1 MINIDRRDNIFKDNI
16 AYVERYDCSKNNMDD
31 ESRILAVT
39 KIASVCYN
47 KEASLGK
54 KSLFDRLASESMGLP
69 SSSFEFIPVLFK
81 WDDIVLSVQIDTICK
96 YTIADTNILKY
107 GMLLTVN
114 DVKYLLTNYRAL
126 VYDYE
131 EFGIDYRNTYNTSE
145 EEQKIISDNYYIFRY
160 NIDLPTMGQL
170 VRHRVNHQILCI
182 SGDSMIPTSQGPR
195 PISELYRIQE
205 EQRSKYKNY
214 KHPTVKSYDF
224 TDKIFKYVPI
234 KEVFSSGKKEVFEVT
249 IQYGTAGKTRTLKAT
264 KDHKFYTKEG
274 WLRLE
279 DISEGSYLALNGA
292 LAYRSKDW
300 LESMKVK
307 FLELNIGMKG
317 MAVALNLNYNTLKS
331 WIHKHNLSY
340 TPLEVAKTF
349 TVWNKNKRGKD
360 SHSFGRMHTDE
371 TKNKISERQ
380 VKPLRTTK
388 RGFASRIR
396 SYWEADFRR
405 AKVLEA
411 YKHKCNVCDSTES
424 LELDHIRPVCTHPEL
439 GFDFDNVQILCSKC
453 HMSKTTQEIIASKT
467 TIRYGRV
474 SKIELIGVEDTYDL
488 EVDHP
493 DHNYVANSIVVHNSR
508 RYVSGKK
515 LSFSFYVSEKMK
527 QIISRYTTTDRNNHS
542 LTVEYN
548 TNDIIDI
555 CLNHYYTAI
564 DSGVKAEDARR
575 IIPQAAYTTGWI
587 GFNKKQL
594 KSFLGLRTEYHAQP
608 EIRELAISIQ
618 SMIG

>member
-1 MINIDRRDNIFKDNI
+1 MLIDRKENILNDNL
-16 AYVERYDCSKNNMDD
+16 AYVEYHDFSGANVND
-31 ESRILAVT
+31 ESRVGVVT
-39 KIASVCYN
+39 QVASICYDN
-47 KEASLGK
+47 PKVVGS
-54 KSLFDRLASESMGLP
+54 KSLYNRLAAESKSLP
-69 SSSFEFIPVLFK
+69 SSSFEFIPMLFMY
-81 WDDIVLSVQIDTICK
+81 DTLEEVVVHDSKGK
-96 YTIADTNILKY
+96 YNITDTNMLKY
-107 GMLLTVN
+107 GIKIEIDYVT
-114 DVKYLLTNYRAL
+114 YLLTNYRAV
-126 VYDYE
+126 VYDFE
-131 EFGIDYRNTYNTSE
+131 KLGLDYRGMYNVSE
-145 EEQKIISDNYYIFRY
+145 YEQSIIREYFKVFLIYI
-160 NIDLPTMGQL
+160 DMPTRSQL
-170 VRHRVNHQILCI
+170 VRHRVNLQELCI

-205 EQRSKYKNY
+205 EQRSIYKNY

-224 TDKIFKYVPI
+224 TDKVFKYVPI

-249 IQYGTAGKTRTLKAT
+249 IQYGAAGKTRTLKAT

-371 TKNKISERQ
+371 TKNKISERH
-380 VKPLRTTK
+380 VKPLGATK

-508 RYVSGKK
+508 RFVSGKK
-515 LSFSFYVSEKMK
+515 TGFEFRVSEKMK
-527 QIISRYTTTDRNNHS
+527 NVKSRFTLITAENHSYCLDYTTWN
-542 LTVEYN
+542 L
-548 TNDIIDI
+548 IDA
-555 CLNHYYTAI
+555 CVNHYYKALE
-564 DSGVKAEDARR
+564 DGVKAEDARR
-575 IIPQAAYTTGWI
+575 IIPQAAYTRLWM
-587 GFNKKQL
+587 GFQKPQL
-594 KSFLGLRTEYHAQP
+594 DNFLKLRLDSHTQFESRMVA
-608 EIRELAISIQ
+608 ESINT
-618 SMIG
+618 MIG